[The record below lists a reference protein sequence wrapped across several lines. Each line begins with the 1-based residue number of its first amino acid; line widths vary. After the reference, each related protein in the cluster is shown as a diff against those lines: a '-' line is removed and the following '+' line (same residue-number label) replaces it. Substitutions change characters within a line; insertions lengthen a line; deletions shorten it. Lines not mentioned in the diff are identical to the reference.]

1 MIKRTVGTA
10 RGVLTGS
17 VTAIVGE
24 VLVLAVLCTV
34 VLVLFMQH

>member
-1 MIKRTVGTA
+1 MIKRSVGTA
-10 RGVLTGS
+10 RGIFTGRATS
-17 VTAIVGE
+17 IVGE